1 MSLLTFFQDEIENL
15 WKHAVKI
22 SLGPCQLLSG
32 FAFGNW
38 FAESLRKCFT
48 ILATLT
54 VPRIRVPN
62 VRGPDDPNMIYLI
75 IIY

>member
-22 SLGPCQLLSG
+22 SLGRARGFLEIG

-38 FAESLRKCFT
+38 FAKISQKMLHNT
-48 ILATLT
+48 SSNLT
-54 VPRIRVPN
+54 VPRIKSA
-62 VRGPDDPNMIYLI
+62 
-75 IIY
+75 